1 MDKASMDSLV
11 GRSVRVDRGGPE
23 SRTGKLL
30 SVQNDYFVLYSENE
44 GIVYYK
50 KDHVKSLTLDSR
62 EVSDVYESNE
72 GEQQQPVLQYFEA
85 DSFTS
90 VLQSMYLYSVQ
101 INRGGPEKIEGVIV
115 DASDDEVT
123 LVVDKEVVKILPF
136 HIRNISYSLKNDNN
150 EQNNNSNN
158 NNNKGNRN
166 RNSRNSR
173 R

>member
-1 MDKASMDSLV
+1 MDKASMDVLV

-30 SVQNDYFVLYSENE
+30 SVQNDYFVIYSENE

-50 KDHVKSLTLDSR
+50 KDHVKSLTMDSR

-72 GEQQQPVLQYFEA
+72 GEQQPVLQYFEA
-85 DSFTS
+85 DSFIS
-90 VLQSMYLYSVQ
+90 VLQSMNLYSVQ

-115 DASDDEVT
+115 DANEDEVT

-136 HIRNISYSLKNDNN
+136 HIRNISYSAKSSND
-150 EQNNNSNN
+150 QDNNNSNN
-158 NNNKGNRN
+158 SNKNNKSNK
-166 RNSRNSR
+166 NSRNSR

>member
-1 MDKASMDSLV
+1 MDKASMESLV

-23 SRTGKLL
+23 SRSGKLL
-30 SVQNDYFVLYSENE
+30 SVQQDYFVLYCENE

-50 KDHVKSLTLDSR
+50 KDHVKSLSLDSR
-62 EVSDVYESNE
+62 EVSDVIEAPAE
-72 GEQQQPVLQYFEA
+72 GEAPPPVLQYFEA

-90 VLQSMYLYSVQ
+90 VLQSMHLYSVQ

-115 DASDDEVT
+115 DATDDEVT
-123 LVVDKEVVKILPF
+123 LIVGKEVVKILPF
-136 HIRNISYSLKNDNN
+136 HIRNISYSAKNNSN
-150 EQNNNSNN
+150 EQNNSSSS
-158 NNNKGNRN
+158 KGN